1 MSSAEAAA
9 RLGEFDHAGV
19 VVALGEPAGGLT
31 GWRFSH
37 LQAKA
42 ALPIA
47 AREGGVVRFA
57 DVTLVA
63 ALRRDEL
70 ISTSLRRLYL
80 DPLEAGRDGGETT
93 RETLRAWFRCE
104 RNISSTAA
112 ALGVDRRTVRNRLR
126 VVEAQVGRPL
136 AEVALDLELALRL
149 DP

>member
-1 MSSAEAAA
+1 MFV
-9 RLGEFDHAGV
+9 GAGL
-19 VVALGEPAGGLT
+19 ASTAITPPY
-31 GWRFSH
+31 RNP
-37 LQAKA
+37 KA
-42 ALPIA
+42 HHVFHQY
-47 AREGGVVRFA
+47 VVR
-57 DVTLVA
+57 